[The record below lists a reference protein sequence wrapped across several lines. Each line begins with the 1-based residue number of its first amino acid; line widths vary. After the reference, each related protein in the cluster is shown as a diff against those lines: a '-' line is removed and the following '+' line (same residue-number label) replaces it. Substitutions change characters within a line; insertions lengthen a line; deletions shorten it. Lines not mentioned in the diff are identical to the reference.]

1 MCKFSAAPEMRIYE
15 PTPSTG
21 IETIRR
27 YGALADRGG
36 SAEIAAQQWTEAG
49 FDDEM
54 TARWLQARCFD
65 PQAARGLSELG
76 VTPEQS
82 AVRTR
87 DGGGGYIDTIAYK
100 VANGDLTVR
109 QGAARTLSSR

>member
-1 MCKFSAAPEMRIYE
+1 MRIYE
-15 PTPSTG
+15 PARSTSV
-21 IETIRR
+21 ETIRR
-27 YGALADRGG
+27 YGELASRDG
-36 SAEIAAQQWTEAG
+36 SAEVAAQQWTQAG
-49 FDDEM
+49 FDDAM

-65 PQAARGLSELG
+65 PQAASGLSELG

-82 AVRTR
+82 AARTR
-87 DGGGGYIDTIAYK
+87 DGGGYIDTIAYK